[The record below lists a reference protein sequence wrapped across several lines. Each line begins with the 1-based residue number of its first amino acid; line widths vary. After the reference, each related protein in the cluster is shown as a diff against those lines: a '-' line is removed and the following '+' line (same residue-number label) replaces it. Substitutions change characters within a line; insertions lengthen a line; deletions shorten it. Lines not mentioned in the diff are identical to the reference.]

1 MKKLLIA
8 LLILTGCSD
17 QTAEIER
24 LAIENQNLKEEVL
37 RLEKVN
43 KNAADALEGNLVNL
57 ANTSLHHL
65 HSQANGQTYQLKV
78 SYPKNYD
85 QESDK
90 RYPVLYITDAETN
103 FGGISYIVQR
113 LIKDRLIPPILVVGV
128 AYNTDYGHFYELRSR
143 DLTPEEAP
151 DLKMGGKV
159 DPTGGAPAFCD
170 FFENELFPF
179 VEQNFKAKE
188 DDRALYGHSYGGLFG
203 CYVLMNKA
211 QLFNRYLLLSPSL
224 WFKDNLLVKQ
234 LAGIPLSLQNKD
246 IYFASGEFEG
256 RIDDLQEEF
265 VGILRA
271 KEIKDIRLTSEVM
284 DNETHRTIFGTGFT
298 NGLRTI
304 YGER

>member
-1 MKKLLIA
+1 
-8 LLILTGCSD
+8 G
-17 QTAEIER
+17 
-24 LAIENQNLKEEVL
+24 LKEEIL

-43 KNAADALEGNLVNL
+43 KNATDALEGNLVSL
-57 ANTSLHHL
+57 ANTRLHQI

-78 SYPKNYD
+78 SFPKNYD
-85 QESDK
+85 QESNK
-90 RYPVLYITDAETN
+90 RYPVLYVTDAETN
-103 FGGISYIVQR
+103 FGGINYIVQR

-128 AYNTDYGHFYELRSR
+128 AYNTDYGHFYKLRSR

-170 FFENELFPF
+170 FFEFELFPF
-179 VEQNFKAKE
+179 IADNFRVKAE
-188 DDRALYGHSYGGLFG
+188 ERALYGHSYGGLFG
-203 CYVLMNKA
+203 CYVLMNRP
-211 QLFNRYLLLSPSL
+211 QLFKRYLLLSPSL

-234 LAGIPLSLQNKD
+234 LAGISPSLQNKD

-265 VGILRA
+265 VSILRS
-271 KEIKDIRLTSEVM
+271 KEIENLSLKSEVM
-284 DNETHRTIFGTGFT
+284 DHETHRTIFGPGFT

-304 YGER
+304 YAEYGD